1 MNDLPF
7 VPGERKEPESASPSF
22 QSTTP
27 LALVF
32 TDMVGS
38 SLAKRAEALG
48 PDASA
53 RDHAYLEGI
62 QAKHLHLVRT
72 AVAEHKGQEVMTI
85 GDSFFL
91 TFEDVVDAVRCAA
104 AIQQQ
109 LRAFP
114 INTPTG
120 PLQLRI
126 GIHIG
131 TPEFFENSWHGTD
144 VDIASRAES
153 AGTPQQIV
161 LTGAARAAAGPMTGI
176 QFRPLGTFALKGVG
190 EVKLWD
196 ADYDQHGPRPAAIA
210 SNETRRKRKL
220 LAAGVAGLV
229 LVAALGA
236 TGRFLWQ
243 QHKLQQEIASRTSAL
258 ARDSIILADFEN
270 KTGDPVFDT
279 TLTQAFS
286 IQMEQSPVLNL
297 VSQQHIRQ
305 SMQYLGKSQDDPITP
320 AIAREI
326 GEREGIKAYLTG
338 SIAKF
343 GNTYIITVTAQNTRT
358 GDDIASEQAQAA
370 DKDHVI
376 EAIGAVASAMR
387 ARLGESLSS
396 IQKLDTPFGQ
406 ATTPSLE
413 AFRAF
418 ALGDVEHE
426 KGLDTPQAEGHYRQA
441 IELDPN
447 FAMAWARLGVV
458 YTNAG
463 EQGRALPPFTRAFAL
478 SKNVSERER
487 LYIQGHFYTYAT
499 GDIEKAI
506 DTLELAIKTYP
517 LDIYFPVNLGVA
529 QGAVGRI
536 EESLASNR
544 KALALDQDDAIAREN
559 DLSALMELDRMGE
572 AKESLTETLRLHLA
586 DSTNLLGQEYLY
598 SYLTGDKAAMAQL
611 VSKVAGREDEF
622 RFKLNVAFVE
632 EFAGQYRAAEITWNQ
647 AAEEA
652 ALQKAPDG
660 QASALLNLVSGR
672 ALAGN
677 CQNAAQTVK
686 KSLSLDR
693 SKPTL
698 VQAVIS
704 AALCN
709 DRADTLP
716 LLAKLDKEYPEDTI
730 VQRINLPES
739 RAALALAAHQ
749 PQAALH
755 ELEGSKV
762 YNLVS
767 IEAYL
772 EGLAYLDLHDGSNA
786 IAAFQRATKYKGNAV
801 VQGLQDYGQ
810 GLLGLARAYT
820 MTGDKN
826 SAKKTYAQL
835 LDLWKEADA
844 DLPQLLAAKKEY
856 AALQ

>member
-1 MNDLPF
+1 MNVLHL
-7 VPGERKEPESASPSF
+7 VPGEPKEPKSPS
-22 QSTTP
+22 SLSARTMP

-32 TDMVGS
+32 TDIVGS
-38 SLAKRAEALG
+38 SAAKRAETLG
-48 PDASA
+48 PSATA
-53 RDHAYLEGI
+53 RDHAYLESI

-72 AVAEHKGQEVMTI
+72 AVAEYKGQEVMTI

-91 TFEDVVDAVRCAA
+91 TFEDIVDAIRCAA

-114 INTPTG
+114 INTPSG

-131 TPEFFENSWHGTD
+131 TPEYFENSWHGTD
-144 VDIASRAES
+144 VDTAARAES
-153 AGTPQQIV
+153 AGSPGQIM
-161 LTGAARAAAGPMTGI
+161 LTDAACAAAGPMTGI
-176 QFRPLGTFALKGVG
+176 QFRPLGTFTLKGVG
-190 EVKLWD
+190 KVKLWD
-196 ADYDQHGPRPAAIA
+196 ADYDQHGPRPAAFA
-210 SNETRRKRKL
+210 SNETRHKRKL
-220 LAAGVAGLV
+220 IAAGVAGLV
-229 LVAALGA
+229 LAAALGFA
-236 TGRFLWQ
+236 GRYLWH
-243 QHKLQQEIASRTSAL
+243 QHKLQQEIASGTSSL
-258 ARDSIILADFEN
+258 AKDSIILADFEN
-270 KTGDPVFDT
+270 KTGETVFDT
-279 TLTQAFS
+279 TLTQAFA

-305 SMQYLGKSQDDPITP
+305 SMQYLGKSPDDPITP

-338 SIAKF
+338 SIARF
-343 GNTYIITVTAQNTRT
+343 GNTYIITATAQNTRT

-376 EAIGAVASAMR
+376 EAIGTVATAMR

-396 IQKLDTPFGQ
+396 IQKLDTPLGQ

-426 KGLDTPQAEGHYRQA
+426 KGLEPQAEGHYRQA
-441 IELDPN
+441 IKLDPN

-458 YTNAG
+458 YNNSG
-463 EQGRALPPFTRAFAL
+463 EPGRALTAYAKAFAL

-487 LYIQGHFYTYAT
+487 LYIQGHYYMNAT
-499 GDIEKAI
+499 GNIENAI
-506 DTLELAIKTYP
+506 DTLELAVKTYP
-517 LDIYFPVNLGVA
+517 LDIASPINLGVA
-529 QGAVGRI
+529 QNLVGKY
-536 EESLASNR
+536 EEALASNH
-544 KALALDQDDAIAREN
+544 KALALLPDDAVARQN
-559 DLSALMELDRMGE
+559 DLSYLMEMDRMSE
-572 AKESLTETLRLHLA
+572 AKESMAETLRLHLD
-586 DSTNLLGQEYLY
+586 DSTNMLGAEYFY
-598 SYLTGDKAAMAQL
+598 YYLTGDKTAMAQL
-611 VSKVAGREDEF
+611 LPKVAGREDEF
-622 RFKLNVAFVE
+622 RFKNNVAYVE
-632 EFAGQYRAAEITWNQ
+632 EFAGQYRAAEKTWNQ
-647 AAEEA
+647 TADEA

-660 QASALLNLVSGR
+660 QANALLSLVSGR

-686 KSLSLDR
+686 EALALDR

-698 VQAVIS
+698 VQAVLA

-716 LLAKLDKEYPEDTI
+716 LLAKLDKDFPEDTI
-730 VQRINLPES
+730 IQRVILPES

-755 ELEGSKV
+755 ELEGSKA
-762 YNLVS
+762 YYLVG

-772 EGLAYLDLHDGSNA
+772 EGLAFLELHDGASA
-786 IAAFQRATKYKGNAV
+786 IEAFQRVTKYKGN
-801 VQGLQDYGQ
+801 GLLSGNQDYGQ

-820 MTGDKN
+820 MVGDKS

-835 LDLWKEADA
+835 LDLWKEADS
-844 DLPQLLAAKKEY
+844 DLPQLLAAKKGY